1 MSFSVLIRTH
11 NRIEDLK
18 LAINSVMGQKL
29 PPEEILVLDD
39 LNQETVKDVI
49 KEKNKEFN
57 TNNIFYINTKN
68 KYNSLKN
75 LNLNVNK
82 CKGEFLAFL
91 DDDDTWN
98 EEYLKTNFKILDNYD
113 VIYTN
118 FYEIDN
124 LKKEIFKITKLDF
137 EDNILK
143 NNGFL
148 ISNLIVKKNYFYFL
162 KCFDHKL
169 NSSAD
174 KDFYLKAKKSELKIY
189 IQKIPL
195 VNYNTSILK
204 EKWRWSNDYLSTL
217 PGVLMFYKKYFRQL
231 SFLYHLKMI
240 KKIVIFSL
248 LSIRQVFKNDW

>member
-82 CKGEFLAFL
+82 CKGEFLAF
-91 DDDDTWN
+91 
-98 EEYLKTNFKILDNYD
+98 
-113 VIYTN
+113 
-118 FYEIDN
+118 
-124 LKKEIFKITKLDF
+124 
-137 EDNILK
+137 
-143 NNGFL
+143 
-148 ISNLIVKKNYFYFL
+148 
-162 KCFDHKL
+162 
-169 NSSAD
+169 
-174 KDFYLKAKKSELKIY
+174 
-189 IQKIPL
+189 
-195 VNYNTSILK
+195 
-204 EKWRWSNDYLSTL
+204 
-217 PGVLMFYKKYFRQL
+217 
-231 SFLYHLKMI
+231 
-240 KKIVIFSL
+240 
-248 LSIRQVFKNDW
+248 